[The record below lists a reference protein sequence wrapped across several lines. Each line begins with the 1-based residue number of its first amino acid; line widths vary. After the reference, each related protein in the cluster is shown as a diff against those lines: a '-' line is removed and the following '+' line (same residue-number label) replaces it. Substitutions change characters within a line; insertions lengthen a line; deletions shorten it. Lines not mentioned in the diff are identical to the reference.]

1 MALEQLDSTAAPEDT
16 DSIQA
21 PDIRG
26 PSVMP
31 LDGGETFEYTLASN
45 SFGHY
50 CVPVDLADTKE
61 AASVTAAAVPELST
75 VELICRKMGKGDLIT
90 GSTGFGAFL
99 PAFHEALSANAMIYG
114 FEPTETAFGAASFT
128 TRLNGLENVNLH
140 NVIAGKRARDFPKA
154 RLVDRNPED
163 EKATGPVSFVE
174 MKKLDTI
181 VPQGRYVSVIHLKS
195 YSMEMPALLGA
206 KRIVQDC
213 APLLVMKAPRTRT
226 QRFFLSCLQA
236 HFPDLKYQFAG
247 VMDENAIFVPLN
259 RA

>member
-1 MALEQLDSTAAPEDT
+1 MAIEQLGSTTAPEET
-16 DSIQA
+16 ESIQT
-21 PDIRG
+21 PDIGTR
-26 PSVMP
+26 SVMP

-50 CVPVDLADTKE
+50 CVPVDLAETAE

-75 VELICRKMGKGDLIT
+75 VELVCRKLGRGDLVT

-99 PAFHEALSANAMIYG
+99 PAFHEALAPNAMIHG

-128 TRLNGLENVNLH
+128 ARLNGLENLSLH
-140 NVIAGKRARDFPKA
+140 KAIAGKRARDFPQA
-154 RLVDRNPED
+154 RLTDRGPETD
-163 EKATGPVSFVE
+163 TSSGPVSFVE
-174 MKKLDTI
+174 MKKLDAI
-181 VPQGRYVSVIHLKS
+181 VPQGRCVSVIHLNS
-195 YSMEMPALLGA
+195 HNMEMPALLGA
-206 KRIVQDC
+206 KRIVHDC

-247 VMDENAIFVPLN
+247 VMDENVIFVPLN

>member
-1 MALEQLDSTAAPEDT
+1 MALEKLGSTAAPKDAN
-16 DSIQA
+16 SIQA
-21 PDIRG
+21 SDIKA
-26 PSVMP
+26 PLVMS
-31 LDGGETFEYTLASN
+31 LDGGRTFEYTLASN

-61 AASVTAAAVPELST
+61 AVSVTTAAVPELST

-99 PAFHEALSANAMIYG
+99 PAFHEALSANAMIHG
-114 FEPTETAFGAASFT
+114 FEPTETAFGAASLT
-128 TRLNGLENVNLH
+128 AQLNGLENLSLH
-140 NVIAGKRARDFPKA
+140 DVIAGKRARDFPKA
-154 RLVDRNPED
+154 RLGDRTPED
-163 EKATGPVSFVE
+163 DKVSGPVSFVE

-181 VPQGRYVSVIHLKS
+181 VPHGRYVSVIHLKS
-195 YSMEMPALLGA
+195 YSKEMPALLGA

-213 APLLVMKAPRTRT
+213 APLLVMRAPRTQT

-247 VMDENAIFVPLN
+247 VMDENAIFIPLN